1 MALIPSSLSAF
12 NPQTSCFCVGCED
25 GTVVTLAIRSNLV
38 SIDGVSRAHS
48 SLVTAIAV
56 ESILHDVFL
65 VASTAMDWCT
75 RVWNGEV
82 GEERGVKGS

>member
-1 MALIPSSLSAF
+1 M
-12 NPQTSCFCVGCED
+12 GCED
-25 GTVVTLAIRSNLV
+25 GTVVTLAIRSNIV
-38 SIDGVSRAHS
+38 SIDSVVRAHS

-56 ESILHDVFL
+56 ESVPHDMCL

-82 GEERGVKGS
+82 DETRRLKCRRCRNR